1 MSPGEDLVQTLDLEP
16 IELNLFRGHNA
27 DRNRERLYGGQVI
40 AQALVAAY
48 RTVEGR
54 ACHSLHAYFIRPGD
68 PKVPVLYQVDRAR
81 DGKSFTTRRVVAI
94 QHGEQIFNLAASFQ
108 ITEPGLEH
116 QTPMPEAPP
125 PESVPD
131 EKERFAEF
139 IAKLPPERAGW
150 WTRERPIEMRP
161 VDPQQI
167 FAPVKLPATQK
178 VWFRVRDPVGD
189 DLALNQCLLAYASDM
204 SLLGTAMRPHG
215 ISWETRGVQSASLD
229 HAIWFHHPM
238 RVNDWHLFDQDSPS
252 ASGARGFNRGSIY
265 SQAGVLVASVV
276 QEGLIRY
283 RPPASGAAA

>member
-68 PKVPVLYQVDRAR
+68 PKAPVLYQVDRAR

-108 ITEPGLEH
+108 IDEPGLEH

-131 EKERFAEF
+131 EQERFAAF
-139 IAKLPPERAGW
+139 IDKLPPERASW

-161 VDPQQI
+161 VDPQHI
-167 FAPVKLPATQK
+167 FKPVKLPAAQK
-178 VWFRVRDPVGD
+178 VWFRVRDAVGD

-215 ISWETRGVQSASLD
+215 ISWETRGMQSASLD

-238 RVNDWHLFDQDSPS
+238 RVSDWHLFVQDSPS

-265 SQAGVLVASVV
+265 SQAGVLVASVA

-283 RPPASGAAA
+283 RPPAS